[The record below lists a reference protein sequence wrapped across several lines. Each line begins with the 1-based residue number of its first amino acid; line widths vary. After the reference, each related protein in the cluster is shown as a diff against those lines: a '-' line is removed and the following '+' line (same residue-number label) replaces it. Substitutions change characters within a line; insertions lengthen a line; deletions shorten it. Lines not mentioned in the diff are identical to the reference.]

1 MTIVDQSVDL
11 AVDSDDESVD
21 IFVLSFGETVIK
33 IEDKNVFLKKIKY
46 QRCNE
51 RKIIDMDNYMGT

>member
-11 AVDSDDESVD
+11 AVDSYDESVD

-33 IEDKNVFLKKIKY
+33 IEDNKFALL
-46 QRCNE
+46 
-51 RKIIDMDNYMGT
+51 